1 MPEIEIKGESTK
13 LQKGIKLSTHVPHQ
27 SVWPNVLP
35 GVSYL
40 GAENHLQNTFTWI
53 AVEFFSIIILLWLM
67 IPLQIQLPKLSL
79 LTGLNERVTLS
90 LTIFIPFWNHSY
102 FITGLGFD
110 VVIMQSN
117 VYLVFSIG
125 VDPLDGV
132 TFGMSISR
140 NNKTRN
146 CCAWKD
152 KIWKNALAQ
161 QQNRIWK

>member
-1 MPEIEIKGESTK
+1 M
-13 LQKGIKLSTHVPHQ
+13 
-27 SVWPNVLP
+27 
-35 GVSYL
+35 
-40 GAENHLQNTFTWI
+40 
-53 AVEFFSIIILLWLM
+53 
-67 IPLQIQLPKLSL
+67 
-79 LTGLNERVTLS
+79 
-90 LTIFIPFWNHSY
+90 
-102 FITGLGFD
+102 TGLGFD

-161 QQNRIWK
+161 QQNRI